1 VSWLE
6 RIRHARPEEPKPAET
21 FPVPRPP
28 VERAAPGV
36 AALFAGLGPGE
47 GHSVLD
53 LGPAAESHLRLYCGF
68 ARQIRF
74 ADLLPHPPK
83 GAALVSALKA
93 LPPNPRLPYDL
104 VLAWNLLDRLDLE
117 ERSLL
122 IERLA
127 EITAPDARLY
137 IVVDASGE
145 PTTQPLRYTL
155 LDVDRITQRAVGR
168 PEPAQ
173 RQLLPAQV
181 ERLLAPFEVVHAF
194 TLRLGLRE
202 YVAVKGGEDA
212 LRAQH
217 RGSAQARRHEALP
230 R

>member
-1 VSWLE
+1 V
-6 RIRHARPEEPKPAET
+6 IA
-21 FPVPRPP
+21 
-28 VERAAPGV
+28 
-36 AALFAGLGPGE
+36 
-47 GHSVLD
+47 
-53 LGPAAESHLRLYCGF
+53 
-68 ARQIRF
+68 
-74 ADLLPHPPK
+74 
-83 GAALVSALKA
+83 
-93 LPPNPRLPYDL
+93 
-104 VLAWNLLDRLDLE
+104 
-117 ERSLL
+117 
-122 IERLA
+122 RLA

-145 PTTQPLRYTL
+145 SMTQPQRYTL

-217 RGSAQARRHEALP
+217 RGSAHARRREALP

>member
-1 VSWLE
+1 MSWLE

-21 FPVPRPP
+21 FPVPRAP

-74 ADLLPHPPK
+74 ADLLPQPPK

-127 EITAPDARLY
+127 EVTAPDARLY